1 MRITKLKTV
10 FASKKKMVLIFLSI
24 LIVIVASFS
33 FFLSIHQNS
42 RPKESQIDKIVND
55 AFPDGKSGKQKD
67 WALDNI
73 QRLKK
78 SKLSQSKNNKDLTE
92 YYSKLFGYYMVT
104 SSAQEAKDTYLSEV
118 KPKSVQLQV
127 SQLEWLLSVASTSD
141 QPYIKIV
148 TDDELKLLKQKLA
161 SVEDRDKQEISEKIK
176 YYEDGLRAI
185 Q

>member
-1 MRITKLKTV
+1 
-10 FASKKKMVLIFLSI
+10 
-24 LIVIVASFS
+24 
-33 FFLSIHQNS
+33 
-42 RPKESQIDKIVND
+42 
-55 AFPDGKSGKQKD
+55 
-67 WALDNI
+67 
-73 QRLKK
+73 
-78 SKLSQSKNNKDLTE
+78 
-92 YYSKLFGYYMVT
+92 MVT

-148 TDDELKLLKQKLA
+148 TDDVIKLLKQKLA